1 MFHRRG
7 GRRPPNRETAE
18 EIAANALAFVAADA
32 RRLGQFLSATGLS
45 PDELR
50 RRASS
55 PGMLLAIL
63 DYLLQE
69 ESLLLVF
76 AANAG
81 IDPADVGPAR
91 QLLAGSTSGE

>member
-1 MFHRRG
+1 
-7 GRRPPNRETAE
+7 
-18 EIAANALAFVAADA
+18 
-32 RRLGQFLSATGLS
+32 
-45 PDELR
+45 
-50 RRASS
+50 
-55 PGMLLAIL
+55 L

-76 AANAG
+76 AVNAG